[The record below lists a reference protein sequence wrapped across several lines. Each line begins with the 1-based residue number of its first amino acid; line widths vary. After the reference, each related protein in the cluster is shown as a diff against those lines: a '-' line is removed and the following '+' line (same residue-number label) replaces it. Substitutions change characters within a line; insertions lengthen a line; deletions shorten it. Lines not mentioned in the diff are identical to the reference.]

1 MKVKKVAI
9 GVFLAFAL
17 VAVFSMN
24 ADATLGWH
32 ACTIEQIGSNTM
44 GSTATCVVLLKATS
58 GAFRQWFTIPA
69 DQYKT
74 TLAIMLTAISN
85 GMTVN
90 VQVDPDIADYHVSY
104 VRNMYLLAG

>member
-1 MKVKKVAI
+1 MKAKKIGI
-9 GVFLAFAL
+9 GVFLVFSL

-32 ACTIEQIGSNTM
+32 ACTIEQIGSNTI
-44 GSTATCVVLLKATS
+44 GSTAICVVLLRADS

-74 TLAIMLTAISN
+74 TLAIMLTAMSN
-85 GMTVN
+85 GMKVN
-90 VQVDPDIADYHVSY
+90 VQVDPAIADYHVSY
-104 VRNMYLLAG
+104 VRNMYLLGQ